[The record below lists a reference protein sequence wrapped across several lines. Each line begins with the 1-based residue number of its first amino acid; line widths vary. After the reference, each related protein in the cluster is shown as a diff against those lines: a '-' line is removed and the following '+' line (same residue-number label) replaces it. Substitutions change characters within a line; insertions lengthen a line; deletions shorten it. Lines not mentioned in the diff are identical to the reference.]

1 MDDVII
7 NSKKSD
13 PLSKKEI
20 MELSLKVVGLSYN
33 DILTQQLWAEYKTWQ
48 QTKDNSVKELRSYEE
63 KKNTTN
69 I

>member
-13 PLSKKEI
+13 CLTKKEI
-20 MELSLKVVGLSYN
+20 MELSLKVVGLSYD

-48 QTKDNSVKELRSYEE
+48 QIKGNTLKELRLHE
-63 KKNTTN
+63 KKSRTN